1 MATAEQQ
8 PLPHELICSICGRA
22 WSAATDD
29 KWPIQ
34 VLDGDPP
41 RAVAHCLVCA
51 ERGAGY
57 EARGCATRRHPQ
69 AASIHNGNG
78 AGPADADRLE
88 VVRTHLADRTT
99 FRKVAN
105 ESQWGT
111 DGSG

>member
-1 MATAEQQ
+1 MATAEQL
-8 PLPHELICSICGRA
+8 LPHQLTCSICGRA

-51 ERGAGY
+51 ELGAGY
-57 EARGCATRRHPQ
+57 EARACATKRR
-69 AASIHNGNG
+69 NG
-78 AGPADADRLE
+78 AAPTRVEPLE
-88 VVRTHLADRTT
+88 VVRTRLADRTT
-99 FRKVAN
+99 SRKVAN